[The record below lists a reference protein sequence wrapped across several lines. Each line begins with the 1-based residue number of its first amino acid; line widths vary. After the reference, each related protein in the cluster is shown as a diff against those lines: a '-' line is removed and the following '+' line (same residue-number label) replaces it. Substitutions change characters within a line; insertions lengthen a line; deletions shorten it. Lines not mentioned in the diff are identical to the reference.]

1 MSGVSWILKRTFSPT
16 KKWAATK
23 HYSIKKVSFCDI
35 HAQATRTWKG
45 KKISPPPKKFPKIF
59 PPRFEGLSLWW
70 FSTPHLE
77 FWADFPP
84 SYEFW
89 HQNPQGKHQNSLK
102 SGKEKFSTPLKIS
115 WKFSLWK
122 IFPPHSTT
130 CLCMYETKIIFNHKQ
145 RKLCPSARMNLPKLI
160 NHHWIAT
167 IISLFYQ
174 TGIFSLKRLL
184 KREFLLGT
192 NY

>member
-1 MSGVSWILKRTFSPT
+1 MDFCLNLQRPLITLKASFAMLIAFGIALWFNFQLRNFLS
-16 KKWAATK
+16 ALLK
-23 HYSIKKVSFCDI
+23 HTCTSHKDME
-35 HAQATRTWKG
+35 R
-45 KKISPPPKKFPKIF
+45 KKIFPPPKKFPKIF

-122 IFPPHSTT
+122 IFPPNSTT
-130 CLCMYETKIIFNHKQ
+130 CLSMYA
-145 RKLCPSARMNLPKLI
+145 SASI
-160 NHHWIAT
+160 
-167 IISLFYQ
+167 
-174 TGIFSLKRLL
+174 
-184 KREFLLGT
+184 T
-192 NY
+192 N